1 MTSSRFR
8 TLLVLCLLSVVAAF
22 IFEWAFQAH
31 VPAELNEEI
40 WNLRGQPSDSR
51 LLLGLGIGLIGFV
64 LSIISTF
71 GLFTF
76 KSWAPKLAVTSTCM
90 GAFSLTLMGAALAS
104 GGGASLGYVSSV
116 LWGCVLAIAHTPIY
130 VGYRQAVAHN
140 GPISA

>member
-8 TLLVLCLLSVVAAF
+8 TLLVLCLLSAVAAC

-31 VPAELNEEI
+31 VPTELNEEI
-40 WNLRGQPSDSR
+40 LNLRGQPSDSKF
-51 LLLGLGIGLIGFV
+51 LLGLGVGLIGFI
-64 LSIISTF
+64 LSIISSF

-90 GAFSLTLMGAALAS
+90 GAFSVTFMGAALAS
-104 GGGASLGYVSSV
+104 GGGASLGYASTV

-130 VGYRQAVAHN
+130 VGYRQAVAHHR
-140 GPISA
+140 PISA